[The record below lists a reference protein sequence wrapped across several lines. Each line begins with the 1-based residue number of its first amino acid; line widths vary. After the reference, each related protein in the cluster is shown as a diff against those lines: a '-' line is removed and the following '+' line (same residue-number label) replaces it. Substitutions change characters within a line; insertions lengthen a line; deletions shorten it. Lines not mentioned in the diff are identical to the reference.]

1 MDKNNNAS
9 QMGKNKNAEA
19 NAREASKRMGLEFGN
34 ELGSQEMGGKF
45 EEAHKGSNSNKSANA
60 NLKRNRKNNK

>member
-1 MDKNNNAS
+1 MPK
-9 QMGKNKNAEA
+9 KKKNAEA

-34 ELGSQEMGGKF
+34 EFGSEEMGAKF
-45 EEAHKGSNSNKSANA
+45 AEGPNSPKSNKSPNA